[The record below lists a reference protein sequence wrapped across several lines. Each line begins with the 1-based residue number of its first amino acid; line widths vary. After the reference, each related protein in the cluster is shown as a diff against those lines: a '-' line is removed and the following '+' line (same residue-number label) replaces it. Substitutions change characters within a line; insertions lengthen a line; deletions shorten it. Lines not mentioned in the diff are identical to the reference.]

1 LQTKKVGGAP
11 CTYLGAWR
19 RNRRRRRRS
28 NWAAPAKVCRTW
40 GSAPPVSAAAVAAGA
55 APRSRSC
62 PPHPPCTI
70 CRRLLRAPERD
81 GIPRPAASRS
91 QHQPPPPRRT
101 HTSRRVESIKG
112 TRSGR
117 AQERPGG
124 DQRSNAQEGR
134 GRQGRGRRARR
145 QERPGRKTEPEKT
158 GWGGNRERPGA
169 HNRNATQRQEGEG
182 EEEAEQAGDRDEAP
196 LFLLSVSLTPARG
209 GTPECPPGSVG
220 QAVSHSS
227 PAKLPPFLCDCLVAV
242 CLGSPSNFGCCLS
255 SRSMPPS
262 GFVLGAEVRV

>member
-112 TRSGR
+112 TRSGPAGIR
-117 AQERPGG
+117 EAMRRKGVAGKEEAGEQGAKSGPEGKRSPRGPAGEETENDQVRTTATRRRDRKGREKKRP
-124 DQRSNAQEGR
+124 S
-134 GRQGRGRRARR
+134 RRATVMRR
-145 QERPGRKTEPEKT
+145 RFFSSLSLSPPRGVGRP
-158 GWGGNRERPGA
+158 N
-169 HNRNATQRQEGEG
+169 
-182 EEEAEQAGDRDEAP
+182 AP
-196 LFLLSVSLTPARG
+196 LAQSVR
-209 GTPECPPGSVG
+209 
-220 QAVSHSS
+220 
-227 PAKLPPFLCDCLVAV
+227 
-242 CLGSPSNFGCCLS
+242 
-255 SRSMPPS
+255 R
-262 GFVLGAEVRV
+262 